1 MQASV
6 TPDRTQELLELLQ
19 SIKSAHTCTKHRLL
33 SIIGK
38 LAFAC
43 KVVPP
48 GRIFLRRLID
58 LSTTVGPLH
67 HHITLN
73 QEARLDIQWWLHFLP
88 AWPGTSL
95 FLESDWTLAPHM
107 HLYTDASNL
116 GYGAYW
122 DGTDP
127 FRQGHTLHIAPTA
140 TSTCPAA
147 ALSKYLAVSRIAAEA
162 PLFQFADGSY
172 YSSSL
177 FASHSFRIGAAT
189 TAAAAGLPD
198 WLIQA
203 LGRWSSNCYTLYIRT
218 PLHVIAAA
226 SAKLATFSACPS
238 ATHQALT
245 VGLFINAITFENSR
259 L

>member
-1 MQASV
+1 MLWA
-6 TPDRTQELLELLQ
+6 
-19 SIKSAHTCTKHRLL
+19 AFC
-33 SIIGK
+33 
-38 LAFAC
+38 LAFY
-43 KVVPP
+43 
-48 GRIFLRRLID
+48 GFLRAGEFTTPQAHSVAEHTLRRKD
-58 LSTTVGPLH
+58 LRITTTAVDVT
-67 HHITLN
+67 IK
-73 QEARLDIQWWLHFLP
+73 
-88 AWPGTSL
+88 
-95 FLESDWTLAPHM
+95 
-107 HLYTDASNL
+107 ASK
-116 GYGAYW
+116 
-122 DGTDP
+122 TDP

-172 YSSSL
+172 LTRRSLTEHLRVLLTAGGYSSSL

-218 PLHVIAAA
+218 PPHVIAAA

-238 ATHQALT
+238 ATPH
-245 VGLFINAITFENSR
+245 
-259 L
+259 